1 MKKLLFLSIFIFFG
15 TVIFAKPISNQ
26 EIEYFVKTFYQIN
39 FKNVDLTKSTTEQKI
54 FSNNYHAI
62 SIFYFE
68 SGGFVAMSTDDCFP
82 AVVAYSLNGEYSPQ
96 KMSETE
102 SLWYQN
108 IGAEMKKTVESDI
121 YANMPKHVSWEKIQN
136 EEFLVN
142 QSKSTQ
148 LLTTRWGQGCYY
160 NTLCPEDENGP
171 CGHTVT
177 GCVATAMAQIM
188 KYWNYPQF
196 GFGSHSYDHLV
207 YGTLS
212 ADFGATEYL
221 WAQMPDEI
229 TEENNA
235 LATLMYHCGVAVN
248 MNYAATSSGAGV
260 NTNTF
265 VDYFNYSANLSY
277 VHKSTYSDED
287 WKDMLRNQI
296 DNGFPML
303 YIGFSEVIPEGH
315 AWVLDGYD
323 IDDYFHFNWGW
334 DSDGAYYLLDDNFF
348 PLSQCALINVFP
360 KHECDINLGEIIHP
374 INMTYTEPTYISVVV
389 ENYGSNTASNIPVSY
404 TVDDEDPVTEI
415 IPETLNPGESIVYQF
430 AQTYDFSQ
438 TAGGVYNLKIFSD
451 LECETYRLNDTVS
464 QNVVNVMCADIPYQI
479 SEGGDDMGWLIEDG
493 NDDGVKWI
501 LSDEGFAPYYPSS
514 TEVSADDWLLSKCIS
529 LEQGKLYKLSFDYK
543 GIGIYW
549 FHDIEL
555 WSGTAPYSDFMTNE
569 LLDLNNLNN
578 EDWQTAQQYFTVDEN
593 GSYYFGFHI
602 YSQPEMLSFLIDNFE
617 IVELAEPDVM
627 INDILNPQSSCMLG
641 NEQVSVEITNLSSQI
656 LSNITMKYQI
666 GEGEIISET
675 YSEILNPG
683 ESAIFNFSSL
693 ADLSEYGEYAIKIW
707 SEYLGDTNQDNDSL
721 FVNVKNKTNADLP
734 YSIGFENAVEYE
746 DWIVENV
753 NNDNKTWQFVTSG
766 GYTQPA
772 CAKYEYNDFQAA
784 DDWLISKCVWLES
797 GFIYRIS
804 FWYKVEDGTWPENL
818 KLMMGSTQTNSEM
831 NVLLQDLPSL
841 ENNTYQQAEI
851 YFPIYTDEFY
861 YFGFQCYSVA
871 QMFNLYIDD
880 IEIVLDGVNNL
891 ASESSDSLI
900 IYPNPAHDVI
910 VVTTNFDLSE
920 NANLKL
926 YDLRGRLLIEQKI
939 DSNNFQL
946 DLGSLESGIYYISLS
961 SGEKSSVKR
970 IVKM

>member
-15 TVIFAKPISNQ
+15 TAIFAKPLSNQ

-121 YANMPKHVSWEKIQN
+121 YANMASHVSWEKLQN

-212 ADFGATEYL
+212 ADFGTTEYL

-404 TVDDEDPVTEI
+404 TVDNEDPVTEI
-415 IPETLNPGESIVYQF
+415 ISETLNPGESIVYQF

-438 TAGGVYNLKIFSD
+438 TAGGVYNLKIYSD
-451 LECETYRLNDTVS
+451 LVCETYRLNDTVS

-479 SEGGDDMGWLIEDG
+479 SEGGDD
-493 NDDGVKWI
+493 
-501 LSDEGFAPYYPSS
+501 
-514 TEVSADDWLLSKCIS
+514 
-529 LEQGKLYKLSFDYK
+529 
-543 GIGIYW
+543 
-549 FHDIEL
+549 
-555 WSGTAPYSDFMTNE
+555 
-569 LLDLNNLNN
+569 
-578 EDWQTAQQYFTVDEN
+578 
-593 GSYYFGFHI
+593 
-602 YSQPEMLSFLIDNFE
+602 
-617 IVELAEPDVM
+617 
-627 INDILNPQSSCMLG
+627 
-641 NEQVSVEITNLSSQI
+641 
-656 LSNITMKYQI
+656 
-666 GEGEIISET
+666 
-675 YSEILNPG
+675 
-683 ESAIFNFSSL
+683 
-693 ADLSEYGEYAIKIW
+693 
-707 SEYLGDTNQDNDSL
+707 
-721 FVNVKNKTNADLP
+721 
-734 YSIGFENAVEYE
+734 
-746 DWIVENV
+746 
-753 NNDNKTWQFVTSG
+753 
-766 GYTQPA
+766 
-772 CAKYEYNDFQAA
+772 
-784 DDWLISKCVWLES
+784 
-797 GFIYRIS
+797 
-804 FWYKVEDGTWPENL
+804 
-818 KLMMGSTQTNSEM
+818 
-831 NVLLQDLPSL
+831 
-841 ENNTYQQAEI
+841 
-851 YFPIYTDEFY
+851 
-861 YFGFQCYSVA
+861 
-871 QMFNLYIDD
+871 
-880 IEIVLDGVNNL
+880 
-891 ASESSDSLI
+891 
-900 IYPNPAHDVI
+900 
-910 VVTTNFDLSE
+910 
-920 NANLKL
+920 
-926 YDLRGRLLIEQKI
+926 
-939 DSNNFQL
+939 
-946 DLGSLESGIYYISLS
+946 
-961 SGEKSSVKR
+961 
-970 IVKM
+970 